1 MNTLGQVVLV
11 VGLTIIGA
19 IGYWV
24 YREDQ
29 KAPKLM
35 SALEWERV
43 TGIQVGDYSA
53 WDAER
58 IPIEKPISR
67 MEFIRLAAKSPSK
80 HRDNI
85 P

>member
-58 IPIEKPISR
+58 IPIDKPIDEMR
-67 MEFIRLAAKSPSK
+67 DRHLEETQPEKKTSK
-80 HRDNI
+80 
-85 P
+85 